1 MVIGIFVHSD
11 GFFQNPILQGARE
24 AAQEHRANLL
34 IYQSPT
40 MSNYSGLDAA
50 TIQPQYKVEMSDID
64 GLILSYAAAGLTQYG
79 LSLFRAGLPVMSIG
93 RSLEELPHLLLEN
106 SMAIR
111 DIVVDLASRG
121 HREIAFLAGP
131 GDNQCAV
138 DRLVGYREGIR
149 MTGLSENPRMILQ
162 GAFEESPGHVAVR
175 AAWRDGMR
183 FSALVCANDQSA
195 IGGIKALREFGI
207 SVPRDVEITG
217 FDDSIVSK
225 LSRPTLSTYA
235 TNNFE
240 LGYRA
245 ADQIVRAVRGEAIP
259 TRTMI
264 PVDFVAR
271 TSTRTASHEGL
282 RSSRRSD
289 FWSMPPREANL
300 WLDRLGR
307 IKDSEAP
314 LKQME
319 TCASSEEFVASA
331 TALLKIAEEHT
342 IPPACLHDAIVSAA
356 NHSPE
361 ISPLAVSEALGRL
374 HETILRLEYG
384 KADLETQF
392 DLHTVQLRQFT
403 TQPTEEEIL
412 LGELKRVLWELG
424 VPSAEIYLTAESSV
438 SDAGVYNAV
447 YWFRSATQPH
457 YMEERRRLTAF
468 SIRHMTAGQGATTGC
483 WMIVPLIFHDL
494 QYGVALVSR
503 ETSHEF
509 LLPGLIQQF
518 STAIYTNRVHRALAN
533 ANRDLEVSRNA
544 AEEANSELKKAQT
557 KLIETSRLAGMS
569 EVATG
574 ILHNVGNV
582 LNSVNVS
589 AALVGDQLRHS
600 KVANVARTCELLR
613 THEADLAA
621 FLCGDPKGKLV
632 IPYLTNLA
640 EALAAERATM
650 TTELEGLQK
659 NIDHIKEIVSM
670 QQSYAK
676 TSGVAETV
684 SVTDLVEDALS
695 MNSVSLARHDV
706 NVVRDFQARPVVTL
720 EKHKVLQVLVNLVR
734 NAKYACDESG
744 RPDKQVTIRTT
755 ANYHSVSI
763 AVIDNGV
770 GIPQENLT
778 RIFAHGFTT
787 RKDGHGFGLHSGALA
802 AKEIGGTLTGHSVGP
817 DKGATFILELPYK
830 SDAVK
835 HEKLTA

>member
-24 AAQEHRANLL
+24 AAQEHQTNLL

-50 TIQPQYKVEMSDID
+50 TIQPQYKVETSDID
-64 GLILSYAAAGLTQYG
+64 GLILSFAAAGLTQYG
-79 LSLFRAGLPVMSIG
+79 LSLYRAGLPVMSIG

-106 SMAIR
+106 SRAIR

-121 HREIAFLAGP
+121 HRDIAFLAGP

-138 DRLVGYREGIR
+138 DRLAGYREGILQA
-149 MTGLSENPRMILQ
+149 GLSENPRMILE
-162 GAFEESPGHVAVR
+162 GAFEEAPGRVAVQ
-175 AAWRDGMR
+175 AAWRDGLR
-183 FSALVCANDQSA
+183 FTALVCANDQSA
-195 IGGIKALREFGI
+195 IGALKALRDFGI
-207 SVPRDVEITG
+207 SVPQGIEITG
-217 FDDSIVSK
+217 FDNSIVCR

-245 ADQIVRAVRGEAIP
+245 ADQIIRTARGEPIP
-259 TRTMI
+259 TRTI
-264 PVDFVAR
+264 VPVDFVTR
-271 TSTRTASHEGL
+271 KSTRPGSNEGL
-282 RSSRRSD
+282 RSNRRSD

-307 IKDSEAP
+307 IGDSKAP

-319 TCASSEEFVASA
+319 ACASSDEFVASA
-331 TALLKIAEEHT
+331 TALLKISEEHA

-356 NHSPE
+356 SRSPG
-361 ISPLAVSEALGRL
+361 ITPLAVSEALERL
-374 HETILRLEYG
+374 HETVLRLECS
-384 KADLETQF
+384 KVELENQYELLT
-392 DLHTVQLRQFT
+392 LQLRQFT

-412 LGELKRVLWELG
+412 LGELKHVLWEMG
-424 VPSAEIYLTAESSV
+424 VPSAEIYLTAESSA

-447 YWFRSATQPH
+447 YWLKTPTLPH
-457 YMEERRRLTAF
+457 FMEERRRLTAF
-468 SIRHMTAGQGATTGC
+468 SIRHLMGGQGASTGC

-494 QYGVALVSR
+494 QYGVAVVSR
-503 ETSHEF
+503 DTSYEF

-518 STAIYTNRVHRALAN
+518 STAIYANRVHRALAL

-544 AEEANSELKKAQT
+544 AEEANAELKKAQT

-589 AALVGDQLRHS
+589 AALVADRVRHS

-621 FLCGDPKGKLV
+621 FLTGDPKGKMV
-632 IPYLTNLA
+632 IPYLTNLT

-650 TTELEGLQK
+650 AAELESLQK
-659 NIDHIKEIVSM
+659 NIDHIKDIVSM

-676 TSGVAETV
+676 TSGVAEAV
-684 SVTDLVEDALS
+684 SVSDLVEDALS
-695 MNSVSLARHDV
+695 MNAASLSRHDI
-706 NVVRDFQARPVVTL
+706 NVVRDFQARPVVKL

-755 ANYHSVSI
+755 ANESSVSI

-802 AKEIGGTLTGHSVGP
+802 AKEIGGTLTGHSTGP
-817 DKGATFILELPYK
+817 GKGATFILELPYK
-830 SDAVK
+830 SDVVTN
-835 HEKLTA
+835 EKPTA

>member
-24 AAQEHRANLL
+24 AAKEHRTNLL

-79 LSLFRAGLPVMSIG
+79 LSLYRAGLPVMSIG

-106 SMAIR
+106 SKAIR

-121 HREIAFLAGP
+121 HRDIAFLGGP
-131 GDNQCAV
+131 GNNQCAT
-138 DRLVGYREGIR
+138 DRLAGYREGIR
-149 MTGLSENPRMILQ
+149 LAGLSENPRMILE
-162 GAFEESPGHVAVR
+162 GAFEESPGHAAVQ
-175 AAWRDGMR
+175 AAWQEGLR
-183 FSALVCANDQSA
+183 FSALVCANDHSA
-195 IGGIKALREFGI
+195 IGAIKALRDFGI
-207 SVPRDVEITG
+207 SVPQDIEITG
-217 FDDSIVSK
+217 FDDSVLAK

-245 ADQIVRAVRGEAIP
+245 ADQIARAVRGEPIA
-259 TRTMI
+259 TRTMV

-271 TSTRTASHEGL
+271 KSTRSASTEGS
-282 RSSRRSD
+282 RSNRQSD

-300 WLDRLGR
+300 WLDRLGC
-307 IKDSEAP
+307 IGDSEAQ
-314 LKQME
+314 LKQMKA
-319 TCASSEEFVASA
+319 CASSDEFVASA
-331 TALLKIAEEHT
+331 SALLKIAEEHA
-342 IPPACLHDAIVSAA
+342 IPPACLHDAIVTAA
-356 NHSPE
+356 NHSPG
-361 ISPLAVSEALGRL
+361 IAPLAVSEALGRL
-374 HETILRLEYG
+374 HETILRLECG
-384 KADLETQF
+384 KAELETQF
-392 DLHTVQLRQFT
+392 DSHTVQLRLFT
-403 TQPTEEEIL
+403 SQPTEEEIL
-412 LGELKRVLWELG
+412 LGELKSVLWKLG

-447 YWFRSATQPH
+447 YWFKAATLPH
-457 YMEERRRLTAF
+457 FMEERRRLTTF
-468 SIRHMTAGQGATTGC
+468 SIRNMKGGQGASTGC

-503 ETSHEF
+503 ESSHEF

-518 STAIYTNRVHRALAN
+518 STAIYTNRVHRALAS

-544 AEEANSELKKAQT
+544 AEAANAELKEAQT

-589 AALVGDQLRHS
+589 AALVADQLRHS
-600 KVANVARTCELLR
+600 KVANVARACELLR
-613 THEADLAA
+613 AHETDLAA
-621 FLCGDPKGKLV
+621 FLCGDPKGKMV

-640 EALAAERATM
+640 EALASERSTM
-650 TTELEGLQK
+650 TAELVSLQK
-659 NIDHIKEIVSM
+659 NIDHIKDIVSM

-676 TSGVAETV
+676 TSGVVETV
-684 SVTDLVEDALS
+684 SVSDLVEDALS
-695 MNSVSLARHDV
+695 MNAVSLSRHDV
-706 NVVRDFQARPVVTL
+706 KVVRDFQALPVITL

-734 NAKYACDESG
+734 NAKYACNESG

-755 ANYHSVSI
+755 ANENSVSI

-802 AKEIGGTLTGHSVGP
+802 AKEIGGTLTGHSSGP
-817 DKGATFILELPYK
+817 GKGATFILELPCK
-830 SDAVK
+830 SNVEMYGKPA
-835 HEKLTA
+835 A